1 MKCFFDQRSTHTNS
15 ELFPTAQQPRR
26 SNAIIMGVLLV
37 AMLLVESSCGSHR
50 PATKVGTSLSPTSID
65 INKRREAIV
74 SRVKQRYRE
83 FGVAIE
89 PAEWFA
95 NWIFSGSDSSA
106 NQITDI
112 TTGRPFNTGLG
123 FHDTDIELF
132 LKISEKFQAKSIFII
147 GNAFGYSTF
156 VLSEIFNDAVVDV
169 IDAEVEGEDNRRGS
183 ELTRR
188 IASKYYPNVRLTI
201 GFSPHDLAKA
211 VRPGLMRDL
220 HGYDLVFVD
229 GLHTDEQQLKDFRGI
244 IPYLSNQTV
253 IVFHDVGLMNM
264 RSSLKIIQQEA
275 RALGFDT
282 FIETAKST
290 VFGLGV
296 IGRDVDSL
304 EQHLGTLL
312 PVVDRFVWE
321 GKKVSIFQLNEWF
334 WSLDTDRN
342 GKISKQEYLAEDV
355 AMMAQRGHAFDW
367 MLKLAD
373 DDHDKKLTVVEC
385 RETFGFKASHTQVTK
400 YFQGLDQ
407 NLDGILAM
415 DEIAHTTGQLKKID
429 ERRLEFLYRLGDIGE
444 DKQIHIETFLEVF
457 AGKPSVAH

>member
-1 MKCFFDQRSTHTNS
+1 
-15 ELFPTAQQPRR
+15 
-26 SNAIIMGVLLV
+26 
-37 AMLLVESSCGSHR
+37 
-50 PATKVGTSLSPTSID
+50 
-65 INKRREAIV
+65 
-74 SRVKQRYRE
+74 VKQRYRE

-89 PAEWFA
+89 PAKRPFDD
-95 NWIFSGSDSSA
+95 SDSSA

-112 TTGRPFNTGLG
+112 KTGRRIKTGLG

-132 LKISEKFQAKSIFII
+132 LKISEKLRARSIFII

-156 VLSEIFNDAVVDV
+156 VLSEIFNDAVVDA
-169 IDAEVEGEDNRRGS
+169 IDAEVEGKDNKRGS
-183 ELTRR
+183 ELTRL

-201 GFSPHDLAKA
+201 GFSPQDLAKA

-229 GLHTDEQQLKDFRGI
+229 GLHTDKQQLKDFRGM

-253 IVFHDVGLMNM
+253 IVFHDVGLANM
-264 RSSLKIIQQEA
+264 RDSLKIIQKEA

-304 EQHLGTLL
+304 ERHLGTLL

-342 GKISKQEYLAEDV
+342 GKISKQEYLAEDA
-355 AMMAQRGHAFDW
+355 AMMAQWGRAFDW

-373 DDHDKKLTVVEC
+373 DDHDGKLTVVEC
-385 RETFGFKASHTQVTK
+385 RETFGVKASHTKVTK
-400 YFQGLDQ
+400 RFQRLDRDR
-407 NLDGILAM
+407 DGIITM
-415 DEIAHTTGQLKKID
+415 DEIDHTYGQRKKIV
-429 ERRLEFLYRLGDIGE
+429 ERWVEFLYRLGDIGE
-444 DKQIHIETFLEVF
+444 DKRIHFETFLKVF
-457 AGKPSVAH
+457 AGKSSVAH